1 MAEEVLQG
9 VIASICTR
17 TITVNAPGVTRFLH
31 DKDCKSILKEM
42 ETKFQ
47 VYINPKHVPWE
58 PLPQQVMVEQC
69 KFSFFYLYPVYLEL
83 DMQFHPFT
91 HPPSWPFILVVI
103 HLDELSNLKPYPA

>member
-9 VIASICTR
+9 VLSSICTR

-58 PLPQQVMVEQC
+58 PLPQQVTVEEC
-69 KFSFFYLYPVYLEL
+69 KSFLSFLC
-83 DMQFHPFT
+83 
-91 HPPSWPFILVVI
+91 ILLCI
-103 HLDELSNLKPYPA
+103 WS